1 MQIYKNYK
9 MYNKIYLIKVNLEKS
24 CIPSVFKKCFIKRGE
39 GNGGEKEEN
48 KGEERE
54 GKKGG

>member
-1 MQIYKNYK
+1 MCKFT
-9 MYNKIYLIKVNLEKS
+9 KIIKCAIKLIKVNLEKS
-24 CIPSVFKKCFIKRGE
+24 CIPSVFQKKFIKGGE

-54 GKKGG
+54 GKKDG